1 MSMSRNLK
9 KLSTQVDTLN
19 IKPDESNVK
28 PDHSLDME
36 IGRRTFIKGAAA
48 VSVTTALVGL
58 EPIIVSSR
66 STQLSATDIGPQTG
80 PVRADASFENR
91 NESSTAEHNLP
102 IPDHPDNKDED
113 LYASH
118 NYFASFTKGLLQNA
132 TTGLV
137 NPSAYQAL
145 LTAIKTGTF
154 AAFENLRSQFGCS
167 DLTMARRMV
176 NPLGGYAYEL
186 EGTDSHQI
194 QAVPG
199 SGQGFPIAPKFAS
212 RQEAA
217 EAVELYW
224 AALLRD
230 VAFSDYPNNQT
241 AIDAANDLTRFGTDY
256 TGPQPVTPKNLFR
269 DSYPGCTVGPYVS
282 QFLLQSQHYGAQ
294 FLDARVASVPLQD
307 YVTTFAN
314 WKTVHQGCDV
324 PRTVPDFSSRH
335 FIRTGRDLT
344 TLVHFDLE
352 GYNHYLLAALFL
364 INGKYKLNV
373 EAPENGNP
381 YGPTIDDG
389 TGQSPSG
396 AMLTSP
402 DSLAQTGFAT
412 FGGPWF
418 TSQVARVAVP
428 AGKNVWYQKWLVHRR
443 LRPEEYGGWAEV
455 QRRGLDTFPFNADFL
470 NDPVLGRVFSKYG
483 TYLLPLAFPEGSPMH
498 SSYGSG
504 HATKAG
510 ACVTMLKA
518 LFDENQPIKDPVMVD
533 PNDPSGQTLAPF
545 IDPSGAVL
553 TVGGELNKLAS
564 NISQARNIAGV
575 HWRTDANNSNL
586 LGQETTISILKDQ
599 DEEYFETPPFQGFT
613 FHRFNGNLVN
623 VEPWP

>member
-1 MSMSRNLK
+1 MSRNLK
-9 KLSTQVDTLN
+9 KLKTQTDQSNTQLDQTN
-19 IKPDESNVK
+19 GKPEQPSEPQV
-28 PDHSLDME
+28 
-36 IGRRTFIKGAAA
+36 GRRSFIKGAAA

-58 EPIIVSSR
+58 EPIVLSSK
-66 STQLSATDIGPQTG
+66 STRLSAADIGPQTG
-80 PVRADASFENR
+80 QARADASFENR

-102 IPDHPDNKDED
+102 IPTHPDNNDEE
-113 LYASH
+113 LYANH
-118 NYFASFTKGLLQNA
+118 NYFASFTKGLLQSP

-137 NPSAYQAL
+137 NPAAYQAL

-176 NPLGGYAYEL
+176 NPLGGYAYDL

-199 SGQGFPIAPKFAS
+199 SGEGFPIPPKFAS

-241 AIDAANDLTRFGTDY
+241 AIDAANDLNRFGADY
-256 TGPQPVTPKNLFR
+256 TGPQPVTPNNLFR
-269 DSYPGCTVGPYVS
+269 DNYPGCTVGPYIS

-324 PRTVPDFSSRH
+324 PRTSPDFNSRH

-373 EAPENGNP
+373 EAPQNGNP

-396 AMLTSP
+396 AMLTNL
-402 DSLAQTGFAT
+402 DSLAQTT
-412 FGGPWF
+412 P
-418 TSQVARVAVP
+418 
-428 AGKNVWYQKWLVHRR
+428 
-443 LRPEEYGGWAEV
+443 RPRY
-455 QRRGLDTFPFNADFL
+455 FPFQW
-470 NDPVLGRVFSKYG
+470 GFS
-483 TYLLPLAFPEGSPMH
+483 
-498 SSYGSG
+498 
-504 HATKAG
+504 
-510 ACVTMLKA
+510 
-518 LFDENQPIKDPVMVD
+518 Q
-533 PNDPSGQTLAPF
+533 
-545 IDPSGAVL
+545 
-553 TVGGELNKLAS
+553 
-564 NISQARNIAGV
+564 
-575 HWRTDANNSNL
+575 
-586 LGQETTISILKDQ
+586 
-599 DEEYFETPPFQGFT
+599 
-613 FHRFNGNLVN
+613 
-623 VEPWP
+623 